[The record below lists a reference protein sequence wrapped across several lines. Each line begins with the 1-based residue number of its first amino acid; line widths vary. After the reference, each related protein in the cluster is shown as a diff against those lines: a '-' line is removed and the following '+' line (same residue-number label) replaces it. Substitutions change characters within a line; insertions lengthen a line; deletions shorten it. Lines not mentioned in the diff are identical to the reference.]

1 MICTRCRKKFAEE
14 AARCPHCGETNRESS
29 GVVQTS
35 VVLISAGGSDLIYRT
50 VEEVP
55 ANLRNK
61 LLRSTNGSNSAT
73 ILIADRRGRK
83 EVAKAM
89 RTLPGATRRRLI
101 RSALGSGAAS
111 AAREWLTPNRKRA
124 VLAALT
130 LLVLTIVALVFSVRP
145 LSGGH

>member
-1 MICTRCRKKFAEE
+1 MMCPRCRKKFADE
-14 AARCPHCGETNRESS
+14 AGRCPHCGETNRESS

-35 VVLISAGGSDLIYRT
+35 VVLISTGGSDLIYRT
-50 VEEVP
+50 VEEMPV
-55 ANLRNK
+55 NLRNK
-61 LLRSTNGSNSAT
+61 LLRSTNGANSAT

-89 RTLPGATRRRLI
+89 RTVPGSARRRLI
-101 RSALGSGAAS
+101 RGALGSGAVS
-111 AAREWLTPNRKRA
+111 AARWLTPNRKRA

>member
-1 MICTRCRKKFAEE
+1 MNCPRCRKKFADE
-14 AARCPHCGETNRESS
+14 ASRCPHCGETNRESS

-55 ANLRNK
+55 IRLRNK
-61 LLRSTNGSNSAT
+61 LLRSTNGANSAT

-89 RTLPGATRRRLI
+89 RTLPGPARRRLI
-101 RSALGSGAAS
+101 RSALGSSAAS
-111 AAREWLTPNRKRA
+111 AARWLTPNRKRTALA
-124 VLAALT
+124 VLT
-130 LLVLTIVALVFSVRP
+130 VLVLTIIALVFSVRP

>member
-1 MICTRCRKKFAEE
+1 MTCAHCRKKFAEQTT
-14 AARCPHCGETNRESS
+14 RCPHCGEASGEGS

-35 VVLISAGGSDLIYRT
+35 VVLISSGGNDLIYRT

-55 ANLRNK
+55 AGLRNK
-61 LLRSTNGSNSAT
+61 LLRSTNGANSAT

-89 RTLPGATRRRLI
+89 RAMPGPARRRLI
-101 RSALGSGAAS
+101 RSAVGAGAAS
-111 AAREWLTPNRKRA
+111 AARWLTPSRKRA
-124 VLAALT
+124 VLAVLT

>member
-1 MICTRCRKKFAEE
+1 MTCARCRKKFAEE
-14 AARCPHCGETNRESS
+14 AARCPHCGEATREGS
-29 GVVQTS
+29 GVIQTS
-35 VVLISAGGSDLIYRT
+35 IVLISAGASDLIYRT

-55 ANLRNK
+55 AGLRNK
-61 LLRSTNGSNSAT
+61 LLRSTNGANSAT

-89 RTLPGATRRRLI
+89 RTLPGPARRRLI

-111 AAREWLTPNRKRA
+111 AARWLTPTRKRA
-124 VLAALT
+124 VLAVLT
-130 LLVLTIVALVFSVRP
+130 LLVLTIIALVFSVRP

>member
-1 MICTRCRKKFAEE
+1 MTCAHCRKKFAEE
-14 AARCPHCGETNRESS
+14 AARCPHCGVASREAS
-29 GVVQTS
+29 GVFQTS
-35 VVLISAGGSDLIYRT
+35 VVLISSGGNDLIYRT

-55 ANLRNK
+55 AGLRNK
-61 LLRSTNGSNSAT
+61 LLRSTNGANSAT

-89 RTLPGATRRRLI
+89 RTAPGSGRRLI
-101 RSALGSGAAS
+101 RSAVGIGAAS
-111 AAREWLTPNRKRA
+111 AARWLTPSRKRA
-124 VLAALT
+124 VLAVLT

>member
-1 MICTRCRKKFAEE
+1 MNCPRCRKKFADE

-35 VVLISAGGSDLIYRT
+35 VVLISTGGNDLIYRT

-55 ANLRNK
+55 AGLRNK
-61 LLRSTNGSNSAT
+61 LLRSTNGANSAT

-89 RTLPGATRRRLI
+89 RTLPGPARRRLI

-111 AAREWLTPNRKRA
+111 AARWLTPNRKRA
-124 VLAALT
+124 VLAVLT

>member
-1 MICTRCRKKFAEE
+1 MTCPRCRKKFAEE

-50 VEEVP
+50 VEDVP
-55 ANLRNK
+55 ASLRSK
-61 LLRSTNGSNSAT
+61 LLRSTNGANSAT

-89 RTLPGATRRRLI
+89 RTLPGPARRRMI

-111 AAREWLTPNRKRA
+111 AARWLTPHRKRA
-124 VLAALT
+124 VLALLT

-145 LSGGH
+145 LAGGH

>member
-1 MICTRCRKKFAEE
+1 MTCARCRKKFAEE
-14 AARCPHCGETNRESS
+14 AARCPHCGEATREGS
-29 GVVQTS
+29 GVIQTS
-35 VVLISAGGSDLIYRT
+35 IVLISAGASDLIYRT

-55 ANLRNK
+55 AGLRNK
-61 LLRSTNGSNSAT
+61 LLRSTNGANSAT

-89 RTLPGATRRRLI
+89 RTLPGPARRRLI

-111 AAREWLTPNRKRA
+111 AARWLTPRRKRA
-124 VLAALT
+124 VLAVLT
-130 LLVLTIVALVFSVRP
+130 LLVLTIIALVFSVRP

>member
-1 MICTRCRKKFAEE
+1 MTCTRCRKKFAEE
-14 AARCPHCGETNRESS
+14 AARCPHCGEANRASS

-55 ANLRNK
+55 TNLRNK
-61 LLRSTNGSNSAT
+61 LIRFTNGANSAT

-89 RTLPGATRRRLI
+89 RTLPGPARRRLV
-101 RSALGSGAAS
+101 RSALGSRAAT
-111 AAREWLTPNRKRA
+111 AALWLTPRRKRA
-124 VLAALT
+124 ILAVLT

-145 LSGGH
+145 LAGGR